1 MSREL
6 RRYLIELLLSLLVI
20 SAVISGI
27 IGIRYQSYQR
37 EMERIALVLKSDEV
51 RQDVFQ
57 ILKGDER
64 ISEKGADEIL
74 DRYGYTDPED
84 SEAGR
89 QFLKDCRAVCA
100 GGVICWFCFAGV
112 LGFE

>member
-51 RQDVFQ
+51 QQDVFQ

-100 GGVICWFCFAGV
+100 GGVIS
-112 LGFE
+112 

>member
-51 RQDVFQ
+51 QQDVFQ

-74 DRYGYTDPED
+74 DR
-84 SEAGR
+84 S
-89 QFLKDCRAVCA
+89 
-100 GGVICWFCFAGV
+100 GGQ
-112 LGFE
+112 

>member
-51 RQDVFQ
+51 QQDVFQ
-57 ILKGDER
+57 IRKGR
-64 ISEKGADEIL
+64 
-74 DRYGYTDPED
+74 R
-84 SEAGR
+84 
-89 QFLKDCRAVCA
+89 
-100 GGVICWFCFAGV
+100 
-112 LGFE
+112 

>member
-6 RRYLIELLLSLLVI
+6 RRYLMELLLSLLVI
-20 SAVISGI
+20 GGVISGI

-51 RQDVFQ
+51 QQDVFQ

-74 DRYGYTDPED
+74 DRYGYTDP
-84 SEAGR
+84 
-89 QFLKDCRAVCA
+89 
-100 GGVICWFCFAGV
+100 
-112 LGFE
+112 